1 MLRACILASVL
12 LVALA
17 PRRLVSSG
25 AAQASERQT
34 YWYEMTP
41 SEQQRFLKKL
51 RTVRLGESA
60 ENVLVTL
67 GNPRFDEKAYTKE
80 PPFRFIARTMK
91 YYIKQWE
98 KDLVNEC
105 KDQSV
110 YLRFDEADRLT
121 DIASTVPGAPGRKAA
136 TACPSPQ

>member
-12 LVALA
+12 VVGLA
-17 PRRLVSSG
+17 PRQLVSSQ
-25 AAQASERQT
+25 AAHASERQT
-34 YWYEMTP
+34 YWYEMMP

-51 RTVRLGESA
+51 RTVRLGDSA

-67 GNPRFDEKAYTKE
+67 GNPRFDEKVYTKE
-80 PPFRFIARTMK
+80 PPFRFIARTMT
-91 YYIKQWE
+91 YFIKQW
-98 KDLVNEC
+98 KRDLANEC
-105 KDQSV
+105 KDQLV
-110 YLRFDEADRLT
+110 YLWFDEADRLT